1 MSVDIEL
8 SGNKDSKTFIRLS
21 FRACNSV
28 EIDST
33 PIDFVDPEIY
43 LRSRE
48 CLVPIMLFQTAN
60 DFDSENA
67 LIRE

>member
-1 MSVDIEL
+1 MSVGIEL
-8 SGNKDSKTFIRLS
+8 SGNKNSKAFIRLS
-21 FRACNSV
+21 FRACNNA

-48 CLVPIMLFQTAN
+48 RILPIVPF
-60 DFDSENA
+60 
-67 LIRE
+67 